1 MTQNL
6 EAIKV
11 KINYVKINFFYMG
24 GNPTKSNNKL
34 EKNLQLFIKQLIS
47 LVYKENE
54 KINNPVEKRIKDIK
68 RHLTGKEKQPST

>member
-6 EAIKV
+6 EAINV

-34 EKNLQLFIKQLIS
+34 EKNWQLFTRQLIS